1 MRSVRLKWAR
11 EEALAEKEH
20 PRMVARD
27 RVWIA
32 LLVLGQLAVCGGLL
46 ALVAS
51 AG

>member
-1 MRSVRLKWAR
+1 
-11 EEALAEKEH
+11 
-20 PRMVARD
+20 MVARD